1 MIKTECH
8 IERFVPVF
16 GGDLV
21 QHMVIHNNSSNKWHA
36 ASSGPSDEEQKT
48 AVACMRFLLRRSR
61 AIMDGQVCVIQL
73 LFSGSNLLAVA
84 AISQ

>member
-1 MIKTECH
+1 MSQMIKTDCH

-21 QHMVIHNNSSNKWHA
+21 LHMIIHNYSSDEWHA

-61 AIMDGQVCVIQL
+61 AVLD
-73 LFSGSNLLAVA
+73 
-84 AISQ
+84 SQGVYYTATFL